1 MNFFLFNS
9 ESGIGNNY
17 NDSITNQLLDL
28 SLDTNQTTEHTV
40 NFNNNSL
47 ITSAPLVTS
56 DSHEA
61 KGTII
66 IIEYSQISTNLLLI
80 SEISLL

>member
-1 MNFFLFNS
+1 MMTHS

-28 SLDTNQTTEHTV
+28 SLDTNQTAEHTV

-47 ITSAPLVTS
+47 ITLAPLVTS

-61 KGTII
+61 KGNFQFNATFD
-66 IIEYSQISTNLLLI
+66 SISFK
-80 SEISLL
+80 

>member
-1 MNFFLFNS
+1 MTRKRNFEWNS
-9 ESGIGNNY
+9 GRNSNGILYCSDSGIGNNY

-28 SLDTNQTTEHTV
+28 SIDSNQTAEHTV

-61 KGTII
+61 KG
-66 IIEYSQISTNLLLI
+66 NLVKD
-80 SEISLL
+80 

>member
-1 MNFFLFNS
+1 MFELYS
-9 ESGIGNNY
+9 ESGLGNNY
-17 NDSITNQLLDL
+17 SDSITNQLLDL

-61 KGTII
+61 KGMEME
-66 IIEYSQISTNLLLI
+66 IENS
-80 SEISLL
+80 

>member
-1 MNFFLFNS
+1 MEFNLIDLISFFVCYS
-9 ESGIGNNY
+9 ESGIGIGNNY

-28 SLDTNQTTEHTV
+28 SLDTNQTAEHTV

-61 KGTII
+61 KGK
-66 IIEYSQISTNLLLI
+66 YFCAQF
-80 SEISLL
+80 